1 MCFQAIN
8 MVANVDGNVMERD
21 DFKSMGFS
29 TARGKKKIE
38 GKKKKTL
45 MKV

>member
-1 MCFQAIN
+1 